1 MTSYLQLIILSPL
14 SNRNPFLFRDLPQR
28 LIREI
33 WAIFDE
39 GDSQVVDLIDFF
51 KRTHKRLLQALV
63 LLDWGGLDFEVALED
78 EGGLVVVSDDL
89 GGSVVLL
96 AQVVGVGLAD
106 FFLEPAEVVAP
117 EGHGS
122 RVFVEAELV
131 AKWTN
136 KYSRTALALPV
147 LGTLMAMSQI

>member
-1 MTSYLQLIILSPL
+1 M
-14 SNRNPFLFRDLPQR
+14 
-28 LIREI
+28 
-33 WAIFDE
+33 
-39 GDSQVVDLIDFF
+39 
-51 KRTHKRLLQALV
+51 
-63 LLDWGGLDFEVALED
+63 
-78 EGGLVVVSDDL
+78 VSDDL

-147 LGTLMAMSQI
+147 LGTLMAISQI